1 MLSGVDV
8 PHSDN
13 TFKSQFLAKP
23 EHIHIW
29 IVRIMTPSDN
39 VTQEKNLLF
48 IKPLIFKTSHC
59 ATAMVCTFLETSYHA
74 NCGAQFEF
82 EDI

>member
-29 IVRIMTPSDN
+29 IVRIIPRSFMPLT
-39 VTQEKNLLF
+39 LLKKDF
-48 IKPLIFKTSHC
+48 QPVKTGNPFK
-59 ATAMVCTFLETSYHA
+59 ATK
-74 NCGAQFEF
+74 
-82 EDI
+82 